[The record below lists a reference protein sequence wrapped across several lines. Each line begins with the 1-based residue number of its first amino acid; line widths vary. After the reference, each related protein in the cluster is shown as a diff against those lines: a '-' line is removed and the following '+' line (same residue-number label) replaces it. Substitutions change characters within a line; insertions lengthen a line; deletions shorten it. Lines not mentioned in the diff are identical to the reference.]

1 MADYEVLDLSAHY
14 NAGADVRTSVRH
26 PPPTGDA
33 EYRGIPFL
41 LGPDTGACF
50 IALGRLPGDHKSA
63 PACVSI
69 PLGKTA
75 QNVIFAHAQLET
87 FLEHG
92 DALGRTIALYRFVYQ
107 DGHCVEVPI
116 RERFEISYLPL
127 PWGFLPFASFPD
139 GRDSLHTRGPVHPGD
154 AGNRQTEAGMGWPV
168 NYFLW
173 AWQNPRPEAP
183 LDHIELQAAE
193 VRGRAPGRA
202 DALVHPDEALDEW
215 GNFPLPGLVIGAITL
230 GHAKEQPFHQT
241 AGVPVKLTLTRPED
255 ADKNFDLD
263 VTVDRGVF
271 TYVYALPAEGSD
283 EFLTSSWA
291 GFGEEQ
297 NPKSSPAYVE
307 IAASP
312 SATLRVKQGD
322 TEIAHANWGELE
334 ARGSVE
340 TDRVKIE
347 VIESGRNWVH
357 TTVLD
362 ADTGKPVPCR
372 IHFRSPHGVPYQPH
386 GHHGHV
392 NSNLG
397 TWHIDV
403 GGDVRL
409 AQITYA
415 YIDGKCQGW
424 LPRGEV
430 IVDAARGYE
439 YEPLRETV
447 TIQPGQ
453 RELTLKLKRK
463 HNLNAERYFS
473 GDTHV
478 HFLSSQGAL
487 LEASGE
493 DLDVVNLLQSQW
505 GHLFTNTEEF
515 TGKPQVS
522 GDKETIV
529 YATQENRQ
537 HILGHLT
544 LLGLKEPV
552 MPWCSDGAGE
562 AEMGGN
568 LETTLSRWADACHAQ
583 GGTVVIPHMP
593 NPNAE
598 PAVLIA
604 TGRADAVEM
613 IVQNMFSHVDYY
625 RYLNA
630 GYRLPITGGT
640 DKMDAGVPVGLYRTY
655 AWIPPDEEFTYDNW
669 LKALRSGNTFISG
682 GPLLRFKVN
691 GQTMGATLHLGKDGG
706 TVDVECAASSIIPV
720 HALQIV
726 QGGEVVARTDEAAG
740 ATELTVRTRL
750 KIDRST
756 WLCARCG
763 GPGYY
768 SEQGPANQYGARA
781 VLHFDSWRRAVCAH
795 TSPVYIQVG
804 DSYDVCSPAS
814 LQYMLTLV
822 DGSLQHIR
830 RAPQWKSDHVTHH
843 HHSHDHLEYLE
854 GPLHEAAQAIHKK
867 MHEHGIPH

>member
-1 MADYEVLDLSAHY
+1 MTDYEVLDISGFCS
-14 NAGADVRTSVRH
+14 AGADVRTQVDYE
-26 PPPTGDA
+26 PAAWPTD
-33 EYRGIPFL
+33 YRGIPFRFV
-41 LGPDTGACF
+41 PDMKSCF
-50 IALGRLPGDHKSA
+50 VCLGRRPDSSA
-63 PACVSI
+63 VGASKISI
-69 PLGKTA
+69 PIGKTA
-75 QNVIFAHAQLET
+75 RNVIFAHAMLES
-87 FLEHG
+87 FLERG
-92 DALGRTIALYRFVYQ
+92 DSLGRTVGIYTFVYA
-107 DGHCVEVPI
+107 DGSSVEAPI
-116 RERFEISYLPL
+116 RERFEIAAIPI
-127 PWGFLPFASFPD
+127 PWGFLPFASLPD
-139 GRDSLHTRGPVHPGD
+139 GRDGLHTRGPVPPGE
-154 AGNRQTEAGMGWPV
+154 AGNRQQEVGLGWPGD
-168 NYFLW
+168 YYLW
-173 AWQNPRPEAP
+173 VWENPRPEVP
-183 LDHIELQAAE
+183 LDRVELRAAE
-193 VRGRAPGRA
+193 PSERSPGRA
-202 DALVHPDEALDEW
+202 DALGPHSQTLDEY
-215 GNFPLPGLVIGAITL
+215 GNFPLPGFVVGAITL
-230 GHAKEQPFHQT
+230 GHLDEKPFHQS
-241 AGVPVKLTLTRPED
+241 AAVPVKLTLLSPEL
-255 ADKNFDLD
+255 AQKNFNLD
-263 VTVDRGVF
+263 VTVDRGVA
-271 TYVYALPAEGSD
+271 TYVYALPLETPVA
-283 EFLTSSWA
+283 FLASGHA

-297 NPKSSPAYVE
+297 NLTSSPAYVE
-307 IAASP
+307 IAATP
-312 SATLRVKQGD
+312 SATLTVKQGED
-322 TEIAHANWGELE
+322 EIAQANWGEIE
-334 ARGSVE
+334 SRGSVE
-340 TDRVKIE
+340 TERVRIE

-397 TWHIDV
+397 TWHIDI

-409 AQITYA
+409 SQITYA

-439 YEPLRETV
+439 YEPLRQTV

-453 RELTLKLKRK
+453 RELTLRLKRK

-515 TGKPQVS
+515 TGKPHVS

-552 MPWCSDGAGE
+552 MPWCSDGPGE

-568 LETTLSRWADACHAQ
+568 LETTLSRWADVCHAQ

-613 IVQNMFSHVDYY
+613 IAQNMFLHVDYY

-691 GQTMGATLHLGKDGG
+691 GQTMGSTIHLGRDGG
-706 TVDVECAASSIIPV
+706 TLDVECSASSIIPV
-720 HALQIV
+720 HTLQIV
-726 QGGEVVARTDEAAG
+726 QGGEVVAHTQESAG
-740 ATELTVRTRL
+740 AKELTLRAQL
-750 KIDRST
+750 KIDGST

-763 GPGYY
+763 GPDYHIE
-768 SEQGPANQYGARA
+768 SAPAGKA
-781 VLHFDSWRRAVCAH
+781 VRHFDSWRRAVCAH

-804 DSYDVCSPAS
+804 ETYDVCSPAS

-830 RAPQWKSDHVTHH
+830 RAPQWKPGHVTHH

-854 GPLHEAAQAIHKK
+854 GPLREAAQAIHKK